1 MRDNFSYLERNDFY
15 FDKILKEAISDEMKA
30 FILYKNKVASAY
42 IIFGLYEENIEI
54 RECMALDSISYKE
67 ILTLLIVGALQFW
80 KKNVILSLFLG
91 TAIYLVLIRY
101 V

>member
-1 MRDNFSYLERNDFY
+1 
-15 FDKILKEAISDEMKA
+15 MKVRYA
-30 FILYKNKVASAY
+30 KKN
-42 IIFGLYEENIEI
+42 E
-54 RECMALDSISYKE
+54 KE
-67 ILTLLIVGALQFW
+67 IAIKFW